1 MGWAG
6 VKNGALLALAAPV
19 FDVFVTIDTNLK
31 YQQNLAS
38 LGLAII
44 VLHALSND
52 ISDLRPLAPTILKA
66 LDSIQPGQVIE
77 VGDNYP

>member
-19 FDVFVTIDTNLK
+19 FDVFVTIDANLK
-31 YQQNLAS
+31 YQQNLTS
-38 LGLAII
+38 LGLAVI
-44 VLHALSND
+44 VLHAVSND
-52 ISDLRPLAPTILKA
+52 ISNLRPLAANILKA